1 MRAKVK
7 EKNTQCVPRKG
18 DVTMDYYI
26 KDLEIMSEET
36 KRDDK
41 ALSER
46 VKALRKRMGMT
57 QQQFGDYF
65 EIPRRTL
72 QDWESGK
79 RRIPTYLLKL
89 MEFKVNEE
97 KKKNESEEN

>member
-1 MRAKVK
+1 M
-7 EKNTQCVPRKG
+7 PRKG

-26 KDLEIMSEET
+26 KDLDIMIEET

-79 RRIPTYLLKL
+79 RRIPAYLLKL

>member
-1 MRAKVK
+1 MRAKAK
-7 EKNTQCVPRKG
+7 EKNTQCVSRKG

-57 QQQFGDYF
+57 QQ
-65 EIPRRTL
+65 
-72 QDWESGK
+72 
-79 RRIPTYLLKL
+79 
-89 MEFKVNEE
+89 
-97 KKKNESEEN
+97 